1 MTNLGWGSNNL
12 VMVRSAARRVSN
24 QVRPWRRRGRIATYD
39 ANSRC
44 ESERAVRR
52 ATRKARD
59 DFVLWTTVKIVAALI
74 VLFVLVGIAIPDLV
88 DAHNTAL
95 LAVAIVLGGV
105 AIAIAVVTI
114 VSIRRGYRRLAHG
127 VIHLIE
133 ADK

>member
-1 MTNLGWGSNNL
+1 M
-12 VMVRSAARRVSN
+12 
-24 QVRPWRRRGRIATYD
+24 
-39 ANSRC
+39 
-44 ESERAVRR
+44 RR

-95 LAVAIVLGGV
+95 LAVAIVVGFAALG
-105 AIAIAVVTI
+105 IAAFTALSIA
-114 VSIRRGYRRLAHG
+114 RGYRRLRRG

>member
-1 MTNLGWGSNNL
+1 
-12 VMVRSAARRVSN
+12 
-24 QVRPWRRRGRIATYD
+24 
-39 ANSRC
+39 
-44 ESERAVRR
+44 VRR

-59 DFVLWTTVKIVAALI
+59 TFVLWTTVKIVAALI

-95 LAVAIVLGGV
+95 LIVAIVAGFAALG
-105 AIAIAVVTI
+105 IAVFTAI
-114 VSIRRGYRRLAHG
+114 SIRRGYRRLRRG

>member
-1 MTNLGWGSNNL
+1 M
-12 VMVRSAARRVSN
+12 
-24 QVRPWRRRGRIATYD
+24 
-39 ANSRC
+39 
-44 ESERAVRR
+44 RR

-74 VLFVLVGIAIPDLV
+74 VLFVLVGIVIPDLV

-95 LAVAIVLGGV
+95 LIVAIVVGFAALG
-105 AIAIAVVTI
+105 IAVVTV
-114 VSIRRGYRRLAHG
+114 VSIRRGYRRLQRG

>member
-1 MTNLGWGSNNL
+1 M
-12 VMVRSAARRVSN
+12 
-24 QVRPWRRRGRIATYD
+24 
-39 ANSRC
+39 
-44 ESERAVRR
+44 RR

-95 LAVAIVLGGV
+95 LGVAIVIGFA
-105 AIAIAVVTI
+105 AIGIAVVTI
-114 VSIRRGYRRLAHG
+114 VSIRRGYRRLQRG
-127 VIHLIE
+127 VIALIE

>member
-1 MTNLGWGSNNL
+1 M
-12 VMVRSAARRVSN
+12 
-24 QVRPWRRRGRIATYD
+24 
-39 ANSRC
+39 
-44 ESERAVRR
+44 RR

-88 DAHNTAL
+88 DAHDTAL
-95 LAVAIVLGGV
+95 LVVAIVAGCV
-105 AIAIAVVTI
+105 AIGIAVVTI
-114 VSIRRGYRRLAHG
+114 VSVRRSYRRLQRG

>member
-1 MTNLGWGSNNL
+1 M
-12 VMVRSAARRVSN
+12 
-24 QVRPWRRRGRIATYD
+24 
-39 ANSRC
+39 
-44 ESERAVRR
+44 RR

-59 DFVLWTTVKIVAALI
+59 DFVLWTIVKTVAALI

-88 DAHNTAL
+88 DAHDTAL
-95 LAVAIVLGGV
+95 LLVAIVIGCV

-114 VSIRRGYRRLAHG
+114 VSIRRGYRRLQRG

>member
-1 MTNLGWGSNNL
+1 
-12 VMVRSAARRVSN
+12 
-24 QVRPWRRRGRIATYD
+24 
-39 ANSRC
+39 
-44 ESERAVRR
+44 VRR

-59 DFVLWTTVKIVAALI
+59 EFVLWTSVKIVAALI

-95 LAVAIVLGGV
+95 LAVAIVFGFV
-105 AIAIAVVTI
+105 AIGIAVVTAL
-114 VSIRRGYRRLAHG
+114 SIRRGYLRLQHG

>member
-1 MTNLGWGSNNL
+1 M
-12 VMVRSAARRVSN
+12 
-24 QVRPWRRRGRIATYD
+24 
-39 ANSRC
+39 
-44 ESERAVRR
+44 RR

-59 DFVLWTTVKIVAALI
+59 DFVLWTIVKIVAALI

-114 VSIRRGYRRLAHG
+114 VSIRRGYRRLQRG

>member
-1 MTNLGWGSNNL
+1 M
-12 VMVRSAARRVSN
+12 
-24 QVRPWRRRGRIATYD
+24 
-39 ANSRC
+39 
-44 ESERAVRR
+44 RR

-59 DFVLWTTVKIVAALI
+59 TFVLWTTVKIVVALI

-95 LAVAIVLGGV
+95 LIVAIVVGFAALG
-105 AIAIAVVTI
+105 IAVVTVI
-114 VSIRRGYRRLAHG
+114 SILRGYRRLRRG

>member
-1 MTNLGWGSNNL
+1 
-12 VMVRSAARRVSN
+12 
-24 QVRPWRRRGRIATYD
+24 
-39 ANSRC
+39 
-44 ESERAVRR
+44 VRR

-74 VLFVLVGIAIPDLV
+74 VLFALVGIAIPDLV

-95 LAVAIVLGGV
+95 LAVAIVLGAA
-105 AIAIAVVTI
+105 AIGLAVVTV
-114 VSIRRGYRRLAHG
+114 VSILRGYRRLRRG

>member
-1 MTNLGWGSNNL
+1 
-12 VMVRSAARRVSN
+12 
-24 QVRPWRRRGRIATYD
+24 
-39 ANSRC
+39 
-44 ESERAVRR
+44 VRR

-59 DFVLWTTVKIVAALI
+59 DFVLWTIVKTVAALI

-88 DAHNTAL
+88 DAHDTAL
-95 LAVAIVLGGV
+95 LVVAIVVGCV

-114 VSIRRGYRRLAHG
+114 VSIRRGYRRLQRG